1 MPISSRL
8 GSWNDLER
16 LSALKVLSILV
27 ELDYSGSF
35 FHALRYYEI
44 KDCMVVLS
52 LYLCS
57 DSDNIAQQAC
67 KSMGYFLSYQQ
78 CKPDLCS
85 PSQWDEYGYGRT
97 ARYYEIRNDI
107 VFHKWLDALVKLS
120 QRDCIISNKL
130 QTTSEYY
137 GKLSIKLD
145 TKLKAQKDDFCRIEC
160 TTWTRRADGWQRR
173 KKTTVCI
180 EEQLQITIACCN
192 GKTRIRNDEDEVTDL
207 SYVYQDI
214 LQKHIFWYLFS
225 IRCLAVNLP
234 LWLQPI
240 HQ

>member
-1 MPISSRL
+1 
-8 GSWNDLER
+8 
-16 LSALKVLSILV
+16 
-27 ELDYSGSF
+27 
-35 FHALRYYEI
+35 
-44 KDCMVVLS
+44 MVVLS

-85 PSQWDEYGYGRT
+85 PSHWDEYGYGRT

-145 TKLKAQKDDFCRIEC
+145 TKLKR
-160 TTWTRRADGWQRR
+160 
-173 KKTTVCI
+173 
-180 EEQLQITIACCN
+180 
-192 GKTRIRNDEDEVTDL
+192 
-207 SYVYQDI
+207 
-214 LQKHIFWYLFS
+214 
-225 IRCLAVNLP
+225 
-234 LWLQPI
+234 
-240 HQ
+240 